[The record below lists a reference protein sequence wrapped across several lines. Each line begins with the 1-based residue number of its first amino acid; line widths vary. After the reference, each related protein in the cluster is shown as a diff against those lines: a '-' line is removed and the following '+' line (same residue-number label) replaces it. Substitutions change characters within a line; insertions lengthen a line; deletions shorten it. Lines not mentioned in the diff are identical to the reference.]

1 MTILKRLTSSVAA
14 TALTLSI
21 LTPVAVA
28 DRGDRERFNT
38 RIDRVD
44 RTDRRAERRADRR
57 QERRSDRRT
66 ERRDNRA
73 DRRQDR
79 RTERRAD
86 RREFRSD
93 QRNDRRADRRQER
106 RVERR
111 ADRRE
116 VRAERR
122 GERRAERRFER
133 RQDRQFERRQERRA
147 DRRTERRFANRVE
160 NRQIRRNAY
169 RDGYRDAR
177 RYNYRNS
184 GFRYHQPRRVYRSR
198 PRYYKPYYSRPYKS
212 GVIFGRYHRPNY
224 RYSSRYHIGGFYGY
238 HRDTVFIKDYW
249 SYGLYDPPHG
259 YHWVR
264 DYNSGDVI
272 LASIATGAIIGLII
286 GALSY

>member
-14 TALTLSI
+14 AALTLSI

-44 RTDRRAERRADRR
+44 RTDRRAD
-57 QERRSDRRT
+57 
-66 ERRDNRA
+66 
-73 DRRQDR
+73 
-79 RTERRAD
+79 
-86 RREFRSD
+86 
-93 QRNDRRADRRQER
+93 
-106 RVERR
+106 
-111 ADRRE
+111 
-116 VRAERR
+116 
-122 GERRAERRFER
+122 
-133 RQDRQFERRQERRA
+133 RRQERRA
-147 DRRTERRFANRVE
+147 DRRAERRFANRVE

-177 RYNYRNS
+177 KHNYRHS
-184 GFRYHQPRRVYRSR
+184 GFRYHKPRRVHRSR
-198 PRYYKPYYSRPYKS
+198 PRYYKPFYSRPFKS
-212 GVIFGRYHRPNY
+212 RVIFGRFHRPNY
-224 RYSSRYHIGGFYGY
+224 HYKSHYHIGGFYGY

-249 SYGLYDPPHG
+249 SYGLYDPPYG